1 MIVSY
6 YEYNRLTPEMEF
18 FIDRMNDLNYRYYAS
33 DLLQKLIHS
42 TDFDLD
48 SSIRKTIAILKLT
61 GNSVQNHIS
70 RVYRSEF
77 PGVRCDWKLS
87 ELACSL
93 IILSYE
99 SSNKDIEEAQHALL
113 DYLGL

>member
-1 MIVSY
+1 
-6 YEYNRLTPEMEF
+6 MEF
-18 FIDRMNDLNYRYYAS
+18 FIDRVNDLNYRYYAS
-33 DLLQKLIHS
+33 DLLQNLIHS

-61 GNSVQNHIS
+61 GNPVQEHIS
-70 RVYRSEF
+70 RIYRSEF
-77 PGVRCDWKLS
+77 SRVRCDWKLS

-99 SSNKDIEEAQHALL
+99 SSNVEIEEAQQALM